1 MVKIR
6 VSNRKKKKTPGLIST
21 VHFDR
26 KTGEGYTYQKNAQS
40 MHEYR
45 QQVKTYRGDVR
56 NSNRRAAQQLED
68 YNNYVQQA
76 SNKFNDEALRQSVES
91 KINSMRGRS
100 AATGITKVVD
110 PLNHANDAQLSDI
123 QTVNGMKQ
131 IVLPEPAKDDDSP
144 LTWVLQ
150 SLGSAYMHMNH
161 DLTHPLTSL
170 FLAANPMYGQNHGG
184 GFQWSK
190 AWHDT
195 SAKDFRSLQ
204 PKNLQGGDALSLGQA
219 VVSNPWSHVGSKV
232 LVAPGQAMNEA
243 EALLNA
249 DTNRDIEGSVAGGGM
264 FVGDPTSKEF
274 IAKRGK
280 EAADAPH
287 FFGMTFDPYSVATG
301 LDDTLQQT
309 VGDGLALL
317 TGALKGARAAARI
330 APYSKG
336 IAGAAKTDRKVAETF
351 SKIDNL
357 FTAGRDGVSDN
368 PLSRMSSYISKQAK
382 AGNERAISEFLD
394 RKGVL
399 LPDGVASQLVQTK
412 GDRFWGD
419 TIMQAAMNDPKAI
432 QRLKDGAPEH
442 WAQFVK
448 RDTELQANLAANGV
462 YVPGM
467 NIPEGMTVMG
477 SKGGTEGGRLIGS
490 NTVAADKTAGAF
502 NQSNVTKYVRDSTS
516 GQLVPVVPEPD
527 LFWGKIRNKAADITH
542 IDRLAEAPKDPVM
555 TVPKVGENF
564 LTDTGK
570 AYHADTGYA
579 PQFARLMR
587 DDPQWRNSYITA
599 RANADPDLAQ
609 SLHLATNA
617 ELSVIG
623 KGAKGIYGSK
633 IPGWWRLQSNVSEKM
648 ASSAARNTFRFAG
661 DHGRGL
667 FGGNDST
674 YGTVDYHRGGLF
686 DYVIAVQRWALREKP
701 KGIIVHKGVGV
712 DDIIP
717 EVKAEMNSVPSLRTA
732 EDAMWKDQ
740 WLSRFAR
747 NLHSPDG
754 LKATKDAYELDLVQR
769 IADKHAPR
777 FLEKQGLKEGDE
789 GYDAAVK
796 AFKDDKVRGTEIL
809 QSQSRD
815 AAQKFRDEH
824 GYLWDTQSD
833 SMYLSPQLANQLET
847 GSAMLPGKLLDEQMA
862 EAAAGDG
869 TWVSKSLH
877 KTGDTAYALNEGFQ
891 AVWRPLTLLRA
902 AYPIRNTI
910 EGFSRVLA
918 FVGAHAVMNQM
929 ADTAGSMATNVGR
942 SAFRKT
948 RIRNATDAVTADAK
962 VVANRRVGFEAAKR
976 ELDDMT
982 VGSAEHTAQLA
993 DVTEIENALK
1003 AEQAQLGKSE
1013 AKLTKASSW
1022 KHMGQSE
1029 GDPFYG
1035 KVGDAAWLRV
1045 GNQATWDRMTLGT
1058 TDARQVKMRNRMQI
1072 NNTKVTLDDGIDTYT
1087 DSANN
1092 LINHVLIDNRVT
1104 QKRLDPNVTPEAFY
1118 DWFIGSPEARN
1129 ELQAHQALGLDIF
1142 NEDGVKAWF
1151 ENGRANLLE
1160 TIPDPSLR
1168 EAIRT
1173 ATGPIGAGRIRS
1185 FVEQYKDVLPPI
1197 NGSKVVAQ
1205 HGIKR
1210 SGRRWMKDFVGK
1222 MFHAVGSMPEQNL
1235 VRGPYYQARWS
1246 EYLDQ
1251 LARTMPKDAGADD
1264 WGRAYMD
1271 AHRYAT
1277 RKMNKD
1283 LYTIVRQKNLTS
1295 LVEKVSPF
1303 WTAQI
1308 NTLATW
1314 PRILWENPKA
1324 AAGIAKAYVRA
1335 REGGFVDDQGW
1346 FHPVP
1351 GLKIGDGPGA
1361 LDIKIPFSNVLSVFA
1376 GNLNQQTSSM
1386 VALATGDDSEKP
1398 GFLSQMISGIFP
1410 GPGPLMSAAGS
1421 LEQNHEMLRG
1431 LGVPDAI
1438 LDPIHRWLN
1447 PYGPSSDL
1455 RTWDKLVPGYVRT
1468 TIDALDTNSDAA
1480 RTTQVQIL
1488 GVETWKY
1495 QHGLRKDMPTP
1506 EEIVS
1511 KGQKIMLALALGQW
1525 SMPGSPR
1532 KVSPLQPMLDQW
1544 YKMQRLYGTTEAHA
1558 RWNDMYGDDFLALT
1572 SVTGSEKVTGL
1583 QPNNASWRMLKDH
1596 PDLVKKIVDV
1606 SGDPTTI
1613 QLLMGNQGY
1622 AQTPDNEYWA
1632 ARRNMQHYKPPGLDT
1647 TAITGKSPEQMLAE
1661 YRLADQWRGY
1671 RDTIKLPTDAV
1682 KTLLTKQFGS
1692 WDKVPKGLKADQTK
1706 YRNDQ
1711 LKKFGAANPE
1721 WAAEWKKGPQKGR
1734 LAIKTLTTITSD
1746 AKFMKQAGND
1756 PYWLSVKDFLE
1767 ARKAA
1772 KAAVRGG
1779 VPKYGASTPKQ
1790 AIKAIEASSAAK
1802 GYHFSA
1808 ASTAK
1813 FEQGIRDKAHK
1824 PGTELWK
1831 QWQLAKYESTVDRLK
1846 RKNVRFADMHDR
1858 WFALE
1863 GFDPNR
1869 FS

>member
-1 MVKIR
+1 M
-6 VSNRKKKKTPGLIST
+6 SNRKKKKPVPHYSYDDAAHVTIDNWANRNKQ
-21 VHFDR
+21 V
-26 KTGEGYTYQKNAQS
+26 NANQYNKAVSKFRRQYASAPQHWNTFVKQS
-40 MHEYR
+40 
-45 QQVKTYRGDVR
+45 
-56 NSNRRAAQQLED
+56 NA
-68 YNNYVQQA
+68 VQQA
-76 SNKFNDEALRQSVES
+76 GMDNYNASQGDALRMSVQNR
-91 KINSMRGRS
+91 INNATQGRGAAIGVRNAPDGPQMASM
-100 AATGITKVVD
+100 D
-110 PLNHANDAQLSDI
+110 
-123 QTVNGMKQ
+123 TVNGQNVVAM
-131 IVLPEPAKDDDSP
+131 PEPVKAEDTP
-144 LTWVLQ
+144 LTWFLT
-150 SLGSAYMHMNH
+150 SLGSGYMHMNH

-170 FLAANPMYGQNHGG
+170 FLAANPAYSQNHGG
-184 GFQWSK
+184 GFNWSQ

-204 PKNLQGGDALSLGQA
+204 PKNLDGGDAVSLGQA
-219 VVSNPWSHVGSKV
+219 LVSNPLLGGEEQRYQG
-232 LVAPGQAMNEA
+232 LTQAHNNVSNNQNQQM
-243 EALLNA
+243 L
-249 DTNRDIEGSVAGGGM
+249 GK
-264 FVGDPTSKEF
+264 GDPTSVDFKAEQ
-274 IAKRGK
+274 ARQ
-280 EAADAPH
+280 ADNAPELL
-287 FFGMTFDPYSVATG
+287 GQKLTAYNVTTG
-301 LDDTLQQT
+301 LTDTAQQSI
-309 VGDGLALL
+309 GDGLALL

-891 AVWRPLTLLRA
+891 HVWRPLTLLRA
-902 AYPIRNTI
+902 AYPVRNTI

-1035 KVGDAAWLRV
+1035 KVGDAAWLRA

-1303 WTAQI
+1303 WTAQV

-1324 AAGIAKAYVRA
+1324 IAGIAKVYVRA
-1335 REGGFVDDQGW
+1335 REGGFVDDDGW
-1346 FHPVP
+1346 FHPLP
-1351 GLKIGDGPGA
+1351 GVHFGSGPGA
-1361 LDIKIPFSNVLSVFA
+1361 LDIKIPFSNVMSVFA
-1376 GNLNQQTSSM
+1376 GNLNTETSNMIASVTGEGDAEHPGM
-1386 VALATGDDSEKP
+1386 VS
-1398 GFLSQMISGIFP
+1398 GFLASVFP

-1421 LEQNHEMLRG
+1421 FEQNHELLRG
-1431 LGVPDAI
+1431 MGVPDSI
-1438 LDPIHRWLN
+1438 LDPMHRWLN
-1447 PYGPSSDL
+1447 NYGPSDDS
-1455 RTWDKLVPGYVRT
+1455 RAWDKLVPGYVRT
-1468 TIDALDTNSDAA
+1468 FHDALDTSSAA
-1480 RTTQVQIL
+1480 STTTQVQIMQ
-1488 GVETWKY
+1488 VEYEKY
-1495 QHGLRKDMPTP
+1495 QMGLRKDPPTP
-1506 EEIVS
+1506 EEVVS
-1511 KGQKIMLALALGQW
+1511 KARTIQLALAAGQW
-1525 SMPGSPR
+1525 ALPGSPR
-1532 KVSPLQPMLDQW
+1532 KLSPLQPMLAQW
-1544 YKMQRLYGTTEAHA
+1544 WEMQKQYGSTEAHA
-1558 RWNDMYGDDFLALT
+1558 RWNDMYGDDFLAVTSLT
-1572 SVTGSEKVTGL
+1572 GTNKITGL
-1583 QPNNASWRMLKDH
+1583 QPNNASWRALRDN
-1596 PDLVKKIVDV
+1596 PELVSKIIN
-1606 SGDPTTI
+1606 STGDPGTV
-1613 QLLMGNQGY
+1613 QMLMGAQGY
-1622 AQTPDNEYWA
+1622 SQTDSKEYNT
-1632 ARRNMQHYKPPGLDT
+1632 ARRMMMNYTVDAAGSKAIVGRTPEEMAAQLKTSESWRTFREKVTIPLD
-1647 TAITGKSPEQMLAE
+1647 AQKRILRQ
-1661 YRLADQWRGY
+1661 
-1671 RDTIKLPTDAV
+1671 
-1682 KTLLTKQFGS
+1682 QFGS
-1692 WDKVPKGLKADQTK
+1692 YANVPSKLKEDMTK
-1706 YRNDQ
+1706 YREAQVKQIGKD
-1711 LKKFGAANPE
+1711 NPK
-1721 WAAEWKKGPQKGR
+1721 WAAEWNEGPKKGR
-1734 LAIKTLTTITSD
+1734 TAIKALTTITSD
-1746 AKFMKQAGND
+1746 AKFMKQNGDD
-1756 PYWLSVKDFLE
+1756 PYWVAVKRFLE
-1767 ARKAA
+1767 ARKTVES
-1772 KAAVRGG
+1772 AVGG
-1779 VPKYGASTPKQ
+1779 KIPKYGAQTPQ
-1790 AIKAIEASSAAK
+1790 EEIKAKAKYAKSQGWSFSEASTKAFNQK
-1802 GYHFSA
+1802 
-1808 ASTAK
+1808 
-1813 FEQGIRDKAHK
+1813 IIDKANK
-1824 PGTELWK
+1824 VGSEPWRK
-1831 QWQLAKYESTVDRLK
+1831 WQLAKYEAEVDRL
-1846 RKNVRFADMHDR
+1846 RRNVKFADMHDS
-1858 WFALE
+1858 WFSNE